1 MMILYYHKLKVQKM
15 KKNIALIIFTL
26 MLLSGLNAQK
36 YQSSS
41 SGTGWYA
48 GVNAGVNLFVS
59 ENYAAYLTDI
69 SKMPKAIGN
78 NIGLTL
84 GYDFSSV
91 WGARAVFANQ
101 NFNWPFDSQ
110 LTIKSFSSPQ
120 LIFDAVLNLNN
131 ALKFNF
137 LNGNSDILLY
147 AGAGGFYRPL
157 FGTLPPVTSYVLQ
170 GGGQFNFH
178 VDTNWDITL
187 AGEINATDD
196 RLNSIA
202 VDGVPL
208 DLFPAVKIGFIYH
221 FDGDGNK
228 KCMCYY

>member
-1 MMILYYHKLKVQKM
+1 M
-15 KKNIALIIFTL
+15 KSKGFV
-26 MLLSGLNAQK
+26 LLVLLFVLSVVSAQK

-41 SGTGWYA
+41 SGTGWYV
-48 GVNAGVNLFVS
+48 GVNAGVNLFIS
-59 ENYAAYLTDI
+59 ENYAAYLPDV

-78 NIGLTL
+78 NIGLTV

-91 WGARAVFANQ
+91 WGARAVFTNQ

-196 RLNSIA
+196 KLNSLA
-202 VDGVPL
+202 MDGFPVDIY
-208 DLFPAVKIGFIYH
+208 PAAKIGFIYH
-221 FDGDGNK
+221 FDGEANR

>member
-1 MMILYYHKLKVQKM
+1 MTQIMKSKGFVLLVLLFVQ
-15 KKNIALIIFTL
+15 
-26 MLLSGLNAQK
+26 SVVSAQK
-36 YQSSS
+36 YQSSY
-41 SGTGWYA
+41 SGAGWYA
-48 GVNAGVNLFVS
+48 GANAGVNLFVS
-59 ENYAAYLTDI
+59 ENYAAYLTDV

-78 NIGLTL
+78 NIGLTV

-91 WGARAVFANQ
+91 WGARAVFTNQ
-101 NFNWPFDSQ
+101 NFNWPFDNQ

-157 FGTLPPVTSYVLQ
+157 FGTLPPATSYILQ
-170 GGGQFNFH
+170 GGEQFNFH

-196 RLNSIA
+196 KLNSVA
-202 VDGVPL
+202 VDGFPV
-208 DLFPAVKIGFIYH
+208 DMFPAVKIGFIYH